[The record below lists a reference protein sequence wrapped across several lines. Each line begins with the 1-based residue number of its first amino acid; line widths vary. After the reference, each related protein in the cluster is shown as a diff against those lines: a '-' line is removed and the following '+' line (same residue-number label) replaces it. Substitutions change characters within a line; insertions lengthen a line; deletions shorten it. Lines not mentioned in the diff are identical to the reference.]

1 MRMHT
6 ATGRSRW
13 PYVIGGAVAV
23 AAIAG
28 GVAFGVT
35 RPNDE
40 PIAAPTT
47 SPPASAAPTAAP
59 TGGSSGAGD
68 NEDDVP
74 PTGCLGGPDR
84 DADMVLAAQD
94 EAQHTTYGAV
104 EVATTFYRFLW
115 QYPYPSTGEAA
126 RVQESIMAGSAP
138 EAFADIAAGY
148 QAVGDNPTQGVLPA
162 GTDFHLSTTNGLWRV
177 AETSTPDRVEVS
189 LAAGYVVD
197 GALSPT
203 KVAVNGFVMVW
214 EDDGWRIEQGL
225 IIDQDRL
232 AAGGTRYTGGC

>member
-13 PYVIGGAVAV
+13 PYVIGGGVAV

-40 PIAAPTT
+40 PVAAPTT
-47 SPPASAAPTAAP
+47 SASASAAPTAAA

-94 EAQHTTYGAV
+94 EAKHTTYGAV
-104 EVATTFYRFLW
+104 ELASTFYRFLW
-115 QYPYPSTGEAA
+115 QYPYASVGDADAVQAA
-126 RVQESIMAGSAP
+126 VMAESAP

-148 QAVGDNPTQGVLPA
+148 DAVGDNPTQGVLPA

-177 AETSTPDRVEVS
+177 SETSTSDRVEVS

-197 GALSPT
+197 GALSPN

-214 EDDGWRIEQGL
+214 EDDEWRIEQGL
-225 IIDQDRL
+225 TIDQDRL

>member
-23 AAIAG
+23 VAIAG

-47 SPPASAAPTAAP
+47 SAPTSAAPTAAP

-74 PTGCLGGPDR
+74 PTGCLGGPGR
-84 DADMVLAAQD
+84 DADMVRAAQD
-94 EAQHTTYGAV
+94 EAKHTTYGAV

-115 QYPYPSTGEAA
+115 QYPFADGADATEVSGQVMSET
-126 RVQESIMAGSAP
+126 AP
-138 EAFADIAAGY
+138 ESFKNLAADLENAGN
-148 QAVGDNPTQGVLPA
+148 NPTQGVVDA
-162 GTDFHLSTTNGLWRV
+162 GTPFHMSTTNGLWRV
-177 AETSTPDRVEVS
+177 SEESTADRVLVEF
-189 LAAGYVVD
+189 AAGYVVD

-203 KVAVNGFVMVW
+203 LVGVGGYVMVW
-214 EDDGWRIEQGL
+214 EDGAWHIESGL
-225 IIDQDRL
+225 NVDQDML
-232 AAGGTRYTGGC
+232 AAGGNRFTGGC